1 MSFECQF
8 LETQNDQAA
17 DILYETSMQIKQYS
31 LMLREQTDQQ
41 NQQLD
46 DMEKQMAK
54 VDKKLQQSIY
64 SMQHMAQHKWQWV
77 TLLCIGL
84 LIFLW

>member
-1 MSFECQF
+1 MFFESQI

-17 DILYETSMQIKQYS
+17 DILYETSVQIKQYS
-31 LMLREQTDQQ
+31 LMLREQAVQQ
-41 NQQLD
+41 NHQLD
-46 DMEKQMAK
+46 DMEKQMERAN
-54 VDKKLQQSIY
+54 KKLSIY
-64 SMQHMAQHKWQWV
+64 SLQHMTQHKWQWV

>member
-1 MSFECQF
+1 MFSESQF
-8 LETQNDQAA
+8 LKTQNDEAT

-31 LMLREQTDQQ
+31 LMLREQADQQ

-46 DMEKQMAK
+46 DMEKQMEK
-54 VDKKLQQSIY
+54 VDKKLQLTIY

-84 LIFLW
+84 LIFWY

>member
-1 MSFECQF
+1 MFSERQF
-8 LETQNDQAA
+8 LETQNNEATDM
-17 DILYETSMQIKQYS
+17 LYETSMQIKQYS
-31 LMLREQTDQQ
+31 LMLREQADQQ
-41 NQQLD
+41 NHQLD

-54 VDKKLQQSIY
+54 VDKKLTIY

-84 LIFLW
+84 LIFWW